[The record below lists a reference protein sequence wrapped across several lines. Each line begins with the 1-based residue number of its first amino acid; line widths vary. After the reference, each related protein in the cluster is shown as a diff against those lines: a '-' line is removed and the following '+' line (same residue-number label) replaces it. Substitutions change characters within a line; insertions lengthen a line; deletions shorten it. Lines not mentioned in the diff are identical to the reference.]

1 MSKLTAVA
9 VGLIA
14 ALGVA
19 ALTTRVSRAA
29 VHVSHDDQV
38 HYVGHLLAGRLLSL
52 WPGNAALAERQYAR
66 GMYHAHTPRRKALL
80 TTARPRTWRE
90 RLLEAP
96 ELITAMA
103 RCVATRRVA
112 G

>member
-1 MSKLTAVA
+1 MSKVTAGA

-19 ALTTRVSRAA
+19 ALTTGISRAA
-29 VHVSHDDQV
+29 LQVRHDDQV
-38 HYVGHLLAGRLLSL
+38 HYFGHLLAGRVVSL
-52 WPGNAALAERQYAR
+52 WPGGAALAEQQYAR

-90 RLLEAP
+90 RLLEAL
-96 ELITAMA
+96 ELVTALA
-103 RCVATRRVA
+103 RRVA
-112 G
+112 V